1 MLLAFDL
8 VMNKFSL
15 QSNMFMTQILLSI
28 DLIQSH
34 LNNFNSNSQLNHCE
48 SQLEHD
54 EKMFILK

>member
-8 VMNKFSL
+8 MTNKFCLRSDI
-15 QSNMFMTQILLSI
+15 FMTQMLLSV

-34 LNNFNSNSQLNHCE
+34 LNNFNLNHE

-54 EKMFILK
+54 ENTFTLK